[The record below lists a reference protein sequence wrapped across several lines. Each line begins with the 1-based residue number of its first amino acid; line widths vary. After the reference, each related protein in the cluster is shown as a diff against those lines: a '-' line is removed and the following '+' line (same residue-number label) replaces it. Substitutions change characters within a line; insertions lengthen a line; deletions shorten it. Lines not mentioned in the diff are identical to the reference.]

1 MVAVVISMCLISLRF
16 GTAIY
21 AAWILSSEF
30 LQAFSEL
37 LAVGPPLAHWF
48 YKALRGVEASL
59 YQANQSVLLERVR
72 DE

>member
-1 MVAVVISMCLISLRF
+1 MGLISLWF

-37 LAVGPPLAHWF
+37 LAVGPPLAHRF
-48 YKALRGVEASL
+48 YKALLGVEASL

-72 DE
+72 DEGRICLHF